1 MAVLAAG
8 CLAPGSQSAPR
19 PSLDLNG
26 SWQFRLD
33 PGSQGEQA
41 RWHDGREPFTS
52 TIQVPGAWQAQGFG
66 PPSGI
71 LRNHY
76 VGKAWYRREVAVPA
90 AWEGKTVLLHVG
102 GVVRQA
108 AVFVNGQKVG
118 EHEGFSTPF
127 AVDVTSAV
135 RPGAGNWIA
144 FLVENPGQDVV
155 ESPDKQTSPQVT
167 GMFTYIGNWGGIHG
181 KVRLEAVEPS
191 YIERVAVTPQ
201 VGASQAVFRVRLRS
215 RSGVASWPATV
226 TVEAGEARA
235 SASIRLAAGDAVEA
249 EILLPIPGAR
259 LWTPDDPFLHSA
271 VIRIQ
276 AEGRELD
283 QFSIRFGMRE
293 ITTRG
298 NVLLLNGKPLYL
310 RGFGD
315 DNIEVIAGA
324 APASKQIHL
333 ERLKLARSFG
343 FNAVRFHSMTP
354 RQEYFEAA
362 DEAGIFVMA
371 ELPAAYTMHFL
382 PHKEKLRAELMRIL
396 HAYRNHPSFLSLAFG
411 NEFNLSWLKTGA
423 EQNEFL
429 STVAEFYKLAKSIDP
444 SRLILSNDGY
454 VMRPTD
460 MVSLFRDAP
469 GDVPAVRHE
478 FGEYYCSL
486 PDPSLI
492 PLFKGVLEPAWLHQ
506 KRAWID
512 GSGLSG
518 VYDRYLRNSW
528 RLQQLGRKYQIEKAR
543 LLPEFTGYHYWLIVD
558 FPGGTG
564 EGDSWEEGWFDYFW
578 RPKGVTPEQGRE
590 LNSPVLLLT
599 DADVDRRTFWA
610 DDPRPIQVSVSNYGD
625 TEIRDGVVS
634 WRLLDGGRPLAS
646 GQLSGVNAPL
656 GAVSPAGAI
665 TLGPVPVPEARK
677 LELEL
682 TVKAGSVAYSNRW
695 HFWAFPRGRL
705 LSKPPLPVGSQVR
718 WAGLSRI
725 YPFLTGQQRGAE
737 PPAVLLTSTLDT
749 AALATLAA
757 GGRVWLMADRAH
769 FNRSGDAHFFPA
781 SGGALGS
788 LLPDHPAL
796 AGFPH
801 EGFFDLQFYNL
812 LEGAWN
818 LTLDRWPKETEPIA
832 GAIRT
837 TSSFLSKQKNLSRTG
852 YIVEAGVGNGRL
864 LVTTLGLRAHLDEA
878 YPEAVSLFDS
888 LLRYVTGP
896 EFAPRVQLDKNQL
909 ARLTGR

>member
-8 CLAPGSQSAPR
+8 CLAPGGQSAPR

-26 SWQFRLD
+26 AWQFQLD
-33 PGSQGEQA
+33 PNSQGEAA
-41 RWHDGREPFTS
+41 RWHEGGVPLAS
-52 TIQVPGAWQAQGFG
+52 TIQVPGVWQAQGIG
-66 PPSGI
+66 AASGI
-71 LRNHY
+71 LRSHY
-76 VGKAWYRREVAVPA
+76 VGRAWYKREVSIPA
-90 AWEGKTVLLHVG
+90 DWAGKTVLLHVG

-127 AVDVTSAV
+127 TVDVTSAV

-144 FLVENPGQDVV
+144 FLVENPGQDVT
-155 ESPDKQTSPQVT
+155 ESPDMQASPQVT

-181 KVRLEAVEPS
+181 KVHLEAAESS
-191 YIERVAVTPQ
+191 YIERVAITPQ
-201 VGASQAVFRVRLRS
+201 LASSQAVFRVHLRS
-215 RSGVASWPATV
+215 RPGAASRAATV
-226 TVEAGEARA
+226 TVEAGQARA
-235 SASIRLAAGDAVEA
+235 SASLRLLAGDATET
-249 EILLPIPGAR
+249 EILLPLPGAR
-259 LWTPDDPFLHSA
+259 LWTPDDPFLYSA
-271 VIRIQ
+271 TVRVQ
-276 AEGRELD
+276 AEGLELD
-283 QFSIRFGMRE
+283 QFSTRFGMRE

-298 NVLLLNGKPLYL
+298 NVLLLNGTPLYL

-315 DNIEVIAGA
+315 DNIEVLSGV
-324 APASKQIHL
+324 APASKQVHL
-333 ERLKLARSFG
+333 ERLRLARSFG

-362 DEAGIFVMA
+362 DEAGILVMA
-371 ELPAAYTMHFL
+371 ELPVAYTMHFL
-382 PHKEKLRAELMRIL
+382 PHKDKLRAELERIL

-411 NEFNLSWLKTGA
+411 NEFNLSWLKTEG
-423 EQNEFL
+423 ERKEFL
-429 STVAEFYKLAKSIDP
+429 NTVADFYKLAKSIDP

-478 FGEYYCSL
+478 FGNYYCSL

-492 PLFKGVLEPAWLHQ
+492 PLFTGVLEPGWLHQ

-512 GSGLSG
+512 ASGLSG
-518 VYDRYLRNSW
+518 LYDRYLRNSW
-528 RLQQLGRKYQIEKAR
+528 KLQQLGRKYQIENAR
-543 LLPEFTGYHYWLIVD
+543 RLPEFTGYHYWLIVD

-578 RPKGVTPEQGRE
+578 RPKGVTPEQGQE
-590 LNSPVLLLT
+590 LNSPVLLLI
-599 DADVDRRTFWA
+599 DADVNHRTFWA
-610 DDPRPIQVSVSNYGD
+610 DAPRRIQVSLSNYGD
-625 TEIRDGVVS
+625 QEIRNGMIS
-634 WRLLDGGRPLAS
+634 WRLLDSGRALAS
-646 GQLSGVNAPL
+646 GQLNGVNAPL

-665 TLGPVPVPEARK
+665 TLGPVPVPQARK
-677 LELEL
+677 LELVLE
-682 TVKAGSVAYSNRW
+682 VKAGSATYSNRW
-695 HFWAFPRGRL
+695 NFWAFPRGRL
-705 LSKPPLPVGSQVR
+705 LSQASLTVASQVR
-718 WAGLSRI
+718 WSNLRRF
-725 YPFLTGQQRGAE
+725 YPFLTEFQSGDQ
-737 PPAVLLTSTLDT
+737 PPAVLLTSTLDQ
-749 AALATLAA
+749 AALATLGA
-757 GGRVWLMADRAH
+757 GGRVWLMADRDN

-788 LLPDHPAL
+788 LLPDHSAL
-796 AGFPH
+796 AAFPH

-818 LTLDRWPKETEPIA
+818 LSLDRWPKEIEPIA

-837 TSSFLSKQKNLSRTG
+837 TSSFLSKQKDLSRTG
-852 YIVEAGVGNGRL
+852 YIVEAKVGPGSL
-864 LVTTLGLRAHLDEA
+864 LVTSLDLRAHHDEA

-896 EFAPRVQLDKNQL
+896 DFAPRVQLDKEQIDRL
-909 ARLTGR
+909 ASR